1 LVNCSSRKEIN
12 RAQPFQARTEK
23 LDLKSKM
30 VSGGVGWLGRL
41 GVSFIGRRC
50 GAGGGAG
57 IWLASHVN
65 WISRDELGVGLWS

>member
-1 LVNCSSRKEIN
+1 
-12 RAQPFQARTEK
+12 
-23 LDLKSKM
+23 M
-30 VSGGVGWLGRL
+30 VSGGVGWLGKL